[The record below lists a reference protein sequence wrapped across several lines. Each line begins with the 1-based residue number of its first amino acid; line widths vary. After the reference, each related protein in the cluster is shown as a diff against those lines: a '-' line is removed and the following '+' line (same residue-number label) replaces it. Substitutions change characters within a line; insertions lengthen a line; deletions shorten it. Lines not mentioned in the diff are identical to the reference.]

1 MKRLLT
7 LLVFAPLLALSLS
20 APMASAATEM
30 NLGICNMTWVGEGN
44 GSIGITSTGD
54 DKVDSDTVN
63 QKKAE
68 LDEAYSALIEGQTV
82 ECGKPNS
89 AELIEKGDCK
99 DSVITEIT
107 EIVTNVKPENIEG
120 ASVINVYQGVCCL
133 IYDQEGVCYETRSY
147 YTQDLSTCQRVA
159 NGTSSNGVT
168 GGGAKCQIR
177 QWLIADT
184 GMGILQLYVKQL
196 FTFGS
201 MIVGAVAVGII
212 ILNGVKISVSGVSGD
227 ISDAKQKILQS
238 FSGIIL
244 LFFAAIILYIV
255 NPGFFS

>member
-20 APMASAATEM
+20 APMTSAASDLGYC
-30 NLGICNMTWVGEGN
+30 NLSSGGASNIAVNL
-44 GSIGITSTGD
+44 TGD
-54 DKVDSDTVN
+54 DVADQKTIREAKEDLEESYFAQIESSDN
-63 QKKAE
+63 
-68 LDEAYSALIEGQTV
+68 G
-82 ECGKPNS
+82 CGEPNS
-89 AELIEKGDCK
+89 AGLIEKGDCK
-99 DSVITEIT
+99 DEVITEIT
-107 EIVTNVKPENIEG
+107 EIVTNVKPEGIEG
-120 ASVINVYQGVCCL
+120 ARAINIYQGICCL
-133 IYDQEGVCYETRSY
+133 VYDVDDNTCYETRTY
-147 YTQDLSTCQRVA
+147 YTQTLDACEDMAV
-159 NGTSSNGVT
+159 